1 MKSYSSKK
9 GSNIVFGVAVV
20 IAIIIIGIV
29 IGGYFVLFSGGSTVK
44 APINKMVS
52 INGSSENQT
61 FVLSNQSVYVITNY
75 SSIKIII
82 NTTHVVPVDVVGHDN
97 AITIVNGTI
106 DIYVSG
112 NYDRVYTKNTN
123 ILNRSI
129 TGTGDSVS

>member
-1 MKSYSSKK
+1 MNS
-9 GSNIVFGVAVV
+9 
-20 IAIIIIGIV
+20 V
-29 IGGYFVLFSGGSTVK
+29 IGGYLVLFSGGGAAK

-61 FVLSNQSVYVITNY
+61 FVLSNQSVYVMTNY
-75 SSIKIII
+75 SSIKMIIK
-82 NTTHVVPVDVVGHDN
+82 TTHVVPVDVVGHDN

-129 TGTGDSVS
+129 ITGTGDSVS